1 MAEEED
7 WMVKKK
13 IGAVASSK
21 DGRSRRYRSRLWGGF
36 VADKLHYRDID
47 TGWGGF
53 GSGDGLRRM
62 PAIFTSRKAAR
73 EEYQDV
79 RPIEVIPR

>member
-1 MAEEED
+1 MQRSGHA
-7 WMVKKK
+7 KK
-13 IGAVASSK
+13 
-21 DGRSRRYRSRLWGGF
+21 LWGGF
-36 VADKLHYRDID
+36 SDGKLDIREMD

-53 GSGDGLRRM
+53 GSGDGMRRI

-79 RPIEVIPR
+79 RPIEIKEPRRKHDDQ

>member
-1 MAEEED
+1 MA
-7 WMVKKK
+7 KK
-13 IGAVASSK
+13 IPSGSQA
-21 DGRSRRYRSRLWGGF
+21 DGRTRYKRQLWGGF
-36 VADKLHYRDID
+36 VNGKLDHLRGMD

-53 GSGDGLRRM
+53 GSGDGNRII

-79 RPIEVIPR
+79 RPVEVRELVRITF